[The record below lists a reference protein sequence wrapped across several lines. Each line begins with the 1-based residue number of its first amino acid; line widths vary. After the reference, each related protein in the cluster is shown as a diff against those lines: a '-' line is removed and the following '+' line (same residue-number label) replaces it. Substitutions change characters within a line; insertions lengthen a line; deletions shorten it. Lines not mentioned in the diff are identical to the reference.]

1 MKRDPRLVFITGAGS
16 GIGRATALRYG
27 RMGATVIPTD
37 INIDSAQETAER
49 ILRAGGKAE
58 AYRLDVAD
66 PGAFE
71 EVAEAVRLEFGVPDV
86 VVNNAG
92 MAVGGAFLEHSM
104 ADWKRML
111 DVHLMGVVHGS
122 RLFGQQMV
130 DRGDGGHI
138 VNVASVAAF
147 GPAPYASS
155 YCTAKAAIKMLSECL
170 RAELA
175 PHHIGV
181 SAMCFGL
188 ISTNIAR
195 SGELINFDPD
205 VVATGKRLVA
215 RGMDLLG
222 ADPDKAAKA
231 IVGAV
236 RHNRAVVPVRPE
248 AYAIYGITRLSPGL
262 VRFVMT
268 QAGRVATRENA
279 ERLVRLV
286 PRSVTERLSTP
297 SDENSKRKLRTS

>member
-1 MKRDPRLVFITGAGS
+1 MKRDPELVFVTGAGS

-37 INIDSAQETAER
+37 INTDTAEQTAE
-49 ILRAGGKAE
+49 LVLQAGGKAE
-58 AYRLDVAD
+58 AYPLDVAD
-66 PGAFE
+66 RHAFE
-71 EVAEAVRLEFGVPDV
+71 ALADTVRRKHGVPDV

-92 MAVGGAFLEHSM
+92 MAVAGTFIQHTF
-104 ADWKRML
+104 ADWQRVL
-111 DVHLMGVVHGS
+111 DVHLMGCVHGS

-130 DRGDGGHI
+130 ERGTGGHI
-138 VNVASVAAF
+138 VNVSSVAAM

-188 ISTNIAR
+188 INSNIAR
-195 SGELINFDPD
+195 NAELLDIKPE
-205 VVATGKRLVA
+205 VASAGKSLGA
-215 RGMDLLG
+215 RAQQLLG

-231 IVGAV
+231 IVNAV
-236 RHNRAVVPVRPE
+236 RRNRAVVPVRPE
-248 AYAIYGITRLSPGL
+248 AYAIYGLTRLSPGL
-262 VRFVMT
+262 VRFLMT
-268 QAGRVATRENA
+268 QAGRVDVRRNA
-279 ERLVRLV
+279 ERLYQLL
-286 PRSVTERLSTP
+286 PERMTRNESELHV
-297 SDENSKRKLRTS
+297 